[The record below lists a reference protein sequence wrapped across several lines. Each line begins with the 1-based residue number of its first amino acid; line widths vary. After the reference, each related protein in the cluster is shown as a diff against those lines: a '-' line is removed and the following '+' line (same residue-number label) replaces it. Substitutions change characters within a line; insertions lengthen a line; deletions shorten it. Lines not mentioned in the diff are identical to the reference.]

1 MADINW
7 IYVLF
12 FLTGVPSIYMLIRI
26 FFEDKSVSSLYFGLA
41 LVSFLVGILLGFHP
55 FFEGKYPGEW
65 GNFIAITFALSGL
78 FVKIRNSKPVFA
90 RFPMYL
96 TALPLV
102 SILFYPLVLDSLIV
116 KDLIQI
122 IYQGGGIVVA
132 ILVLSINQYLYKER
146 GVLLVSSAIFL
157 VAYILNWFIVDFEYS
172 EVISQILFSLGI
184 VAATF
189 GFKRI
194 SDSKNNQTS
203 D

>member
-1 MADINW
+1 MTDINW

-12 FLTGVPSIYMLIRI
+12 FLAGVPSIYMLIRI

-41 LVSFLVGILLGFHP
+41 LVSFLVGILLGLHP

-96 TALPLV
+96 TGLPLV

-146 GVLLVSSAIFL
+146 GILLVSSAIFL
-157 VAYILNWFIVDFEYS
+157 AAYILNWFIIDFEYS

-194 SDSKNNQTS
+194 SDSKNNQIS

>member
-41 LVSFLVGILLGFHP
+41 LVSLLVGILLGLHP

-157 VAYILNWFIVDFEYS
+157 VAYILNWFIIGFEYS